1 MPLLPSCPRTCRF
14 IHLMLATTYTSDINS
29 DMFAARSRC
38 LARIDS
44 WTNSH
49 VHSSPPPRLGLAW
62 CLSTRNMCPSF
73 ATRCRGCA
81 RRLTPA
87 VCLHSSVFLSLRFAF
102 PSTMNLKLCM
112 LCTQMVTRQCS
123 TGQSCF
129 QQPCHRMFIVGH
141 PPDYVPRLQPY
152 RVTEYLDAGARGI
165 VAPYLESVEQAKM
178 LVGATKLRPLKGTPF
193 PLSRN
198 RTKNRL
204 SQSCQRQSTPSSFY
218 RIVFKRVSNRKTLR
232 WWS

>member
-1 MPLLPSCPRTCRF
+1 MDKLSRALITTTKAGIGVVFIDTEHVPIVRDTLSWMCQAFDTRGVPPLVRVPEPE
-14 IHLMLATTYTSDINS
+14 
-29 DMFAARSRC
+29 
-38 LARIDS
+38 
-44 WTNSH
+44 
-49 VHSSPPPRLGLAW
+49 
-62 CLSTRNMCPSF
+62 
-73 ATRCRGCA
+73 
-81 RRLTPA
+81 
-87 VCLHSSVFLSLRFAF
+87 VCIPVT
-102 PSTMNLKLCM
+102 STMNLKLCM

-204 SQSCQRQSTPSSFY
+204 SQSCQR
-218 RIVFKRVSNRKTLR
+218 
-232 WWS
+232 